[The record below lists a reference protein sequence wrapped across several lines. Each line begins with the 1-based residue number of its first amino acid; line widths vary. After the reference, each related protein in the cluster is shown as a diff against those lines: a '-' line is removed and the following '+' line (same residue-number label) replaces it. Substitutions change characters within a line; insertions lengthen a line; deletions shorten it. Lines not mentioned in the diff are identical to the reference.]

1 MLFRTGFLVSLMV
14 ALVGCATPAADTPSD
29 DMTTPSATSTQP
41 DETASPADSSPPAPS
56 EDTGGGED
64 GEVHDAPELEAFFP
78 EDIDGVSLTT
88 ASYRGAES
96 VDVSDLD
103 VEAAIAALER
113 DLDDVSIATATLEG
127 LGEELEIVIV
137 QVEGASGDEMQA
149 AFRPDL
155 AGYEPYSFGALV
167 GPASSGEHFVW
178 AGDEIY
184 VELTT
189 TDRYFADVILSELP
203 RPSDS

>member
-1 MLFRTGFLVSLMV
+1 MLFRTGFLLSLIV
-14 ALVGCATPAADTPSD
+14 ALAGCATPAADTPSD
-29 DMTTPSATSTQP
+29 EMTTPSAASTQP
-41 DETASPADSSPPAPS
+41 DETASPADTSPPTAS
-56 EDTGGGED
+56 EDAGEGDGGEA
-64 GEVHDAPELEAFFP
+64 HDAPELEAFFP
-78 EDIDGVSLTT
+78 EDLDGVSLTT

-96 VDVSDLD
+96 VEVSDLD
-103 VEAAIAALER
+103 VENAIAALER

-127 LGEELEIVIV
+127 QNEELEIVIV
-137 QVEGASGDEMQA
+137 QVEGASGDEIQQ

-155 AGYEPYSFGALV
+155 EGYEPYSFGALV

-178 AGDEIY
+178 AGDELY

-189 TDRYFADVILSELP
+189 ADRYFADVILSELP